1 MSIEEIRQRQ
11 WDFGLTVL
19 TVALLASLGVQSF
32 IGTIYVWWAER
43 TVPAWEQVGYG
54 TFVATMNAIAAPQ
67 LVALVVVMGLCVPKR
82 LFRRG
87 VLVAVSAS
95 MVAAGIVAAVAT
107 GSLATGLTLYLALA
121 ALIQVAVVVLT
132 AAGAKGPSYLTEG
145 RLTKLGSGLLHLGFI
160 AFAIVFLTL
169 NAWVY
174 QPLLNMMETRKQK
187 IAQGLEDARVAAEA
201 RANAEKEA
209 AKIVADAQAEAGKV
223 VREATERA
231 ATAGKDVKA
240 AAEAEAA
247 KAREAAMAEAE
258 LERNRILGD
267 LRGQVAALAVAAA
280 NKLVGEALDEKKQH
294 ALLDEFFSGVKS
306 GKVVVLDDAGFKG
319 DSAEVTSA
327 LPLSKDEEAAVKK
340 DVLAKVG
347 AQAVSF
353 RVDPS
358 ILGGLV
364 IKVGDK
370 VLDGSVAGKLE
381 GLRQSLK

>member
-1 MSIEEIRQRQ
+1 ME
-11 WDFGLTVL
+11 
-19 TVALLASLGVQSF
+19 AL
-32 IGTIYVWWAER
+32 
-43 TVPAWEQVGYG
+43 
-54 TFVATMNAIAAPQ
+54 
-67 LVALVVVMGLCVPKR
+67 
-82 LFRRG
+82 
-87 VLVAVSAS
+87 
-95 MVAAGIVAAVAT
+95 GIN
-107 GSLATGLTLYLALA
+107 L
-121 ALIQVAVVVLT
+121 
-132 AAGAKGPSYLTEG
+132 
-145 RLTKLGSGLLHLGFI
+145 GLLIVQII
-160 AFAIVFLTL
+160 AFSIVFLTL

-201 RANAEKEA
+201 RKDAEKQA
-209 AKIVADAQAEAGKV
+209 AQIIADAQAEAGKV

-231 ATAGKDVKA
+231 ASAGKDVKV

-247 KAREAAMAEAE
+247 KALEAAKAEAE

-294 ALLDEFFSGVKS
+294 ALIDEFFSGVKS
-306 GKVVVLDDAGFKG
+306 GRVVVLESAAFKG

-327 LPLSKDEEAAVKK
+327 LPLSKDEEAAVKQ